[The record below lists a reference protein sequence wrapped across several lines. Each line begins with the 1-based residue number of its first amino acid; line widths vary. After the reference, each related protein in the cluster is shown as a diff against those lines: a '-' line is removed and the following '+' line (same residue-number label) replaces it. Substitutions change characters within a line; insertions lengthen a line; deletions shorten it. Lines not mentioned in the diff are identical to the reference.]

1 MKMHMYYQ
9 VHIAMRKRRADSIL
23 LGLLIK
29 MEAIADVRMQLRD
42 LRSVKMWAHVMTALT
57 LMVNREGEIAWV
69 NPDYL
74 ASLWAAVDAGHL
86 PAAKVFSAQAALD
99 GRTSSQALPDGVDNN
114 GAKTDMRKTFTIV
127 GDDIE
132 GKSSMLE
139 ADLLSADVEDDADFE
154 DEMED
159 LMYSASSHGG
169 SAPGLRVGGLPPVGA
184 LVEPRTVVAFDI
196 PSFVMDFGTD
206 RTSGLDGGLRLAL
219 RDLNVEFI
227 FNVEMPPKS
236 VAAVAGPGSALAC
249 SNCATAHEPHPDL
262 CDSAAR
268 AGLCPTD
275 HCQVSTC
282 VLAT

>member
-1 MKMHMYYQ
+1 MYFQ
-9 VHIAMRKRRADSIL
+9 VLIAMRKRRADSTL
-23 LGLLIK
+23 LGVLIK

-86 PAAKVFSAQAALD
+86 PAAKVFSAQAGVD
-99 GRTSSQALPDGVDNN
+99 GKAIPDGVENN
-114 GAKTDMRKTFTIV
+114 GAKTDMRKTFTV
-127 GDDIE
+127 VEGDDIE

-139 ADLLSADVEDDADFE
+139 ADLLSADVEDDANFE

-159 LMYSASSHGG
+159 SVYSASSHGG

-184 LVEPRTVVAFDI
+184 LVEPRTVVAFDV

-206 RTSGLDGGLRLAL
+206 RTCGLDGGLRLAL

-236 VAAVAGPGSALAC
+236 MAAVAGPGSALAC
-249 SNCATAHEPHPDL
+249 SNCATAHEPHPNL

-275 HCQVSTC
+275 HCQVLPC
-282 VLAT
+282 LQAT